1 LSISIVLRTF
11 ASTTNAMDPRERILE
26 TACRLFYTQGYNSTG
41 INQVIDEA
49 KVAKASLYQYF
60 PSKED
65 LLAEYL
71 RITAQET
78 NNDLRAIVDKQKT
91 VKDKILSVF
100 DFLMKQTR
108 QPDFNGCEFLNIVSE
123 VPKDNKVIR
132 GIIKKQKDNIRKL
145 FTEILAAEGKED
157 LADQFYL
164 LFDAA
169 LISGRVYGDVWP
181 AKVSKTIASKLL

>member
-1 LSISIVLRTF
+1 
-11 ASTTNAMDPRERILE
+11 MDPRERILE
-26 TACRLFYTQGYNSTG
+26 TASRLFYTQGYNSTG

-78 NNDLRAIVDKQKT
+78 NNALRAAVDKQKT

-108 QPDFNGCEFLNIVSE
+108 QPGFNGCNFLNIVSE
-123 VPKDNKVIR
+123 VPKDSKIIR

-145 FTEILAAEGKED
+145 FAEILAAEGKEG
-157 LADQFYL
+157 LADEFYL

-169 LISGRVYGDVWP
+169 LISGRVYGDTWP
-181 AKVSKTIASKLL
+181 AKVSKNVASKLL

>member
-1 LSISIVLRTF
+1 
-11 ASTTNAMDPRERILE
+11 MDPRERILE

-71 RITAQET
+71 RVKAIET
-78 NNDLRAIVDKQKT
+78 NNALRTAVDKQKST
-91 VKDKILSVF
+91 KDKILCVF
-100 DFLMKQTR
+100 DFLMKQTK
-108 QPDFNGCEFLNIVSE
+108 QPEFNGCDFLNIVSE
-123 VPKDNKVIR
+123 VPKDNKTIR
-132 GIIKKQKDNIRKL
+132 SIIKKQKDNIRKL
-145 FTEILAAEGKED
+145 FVEILEPSGKAE
-157 LADQFYL
+157 LADEFYL

-169 LISGRVYGDVWP
+169 LISGRVYGDSWP
-181 AKVSKTIASKLL
+181 AKVSKNIASKLL